1 MLIDVWFFGMACA
14 PLLLAA
20 RPATAAQRADRTPTI
35 RSNSQEVLLEVLA
48 RDKRGR
54 PVRDLERSQFRIMED
69 GAPVQITGFRLVE
82 WKAGAADPESNGSVT
97 RQEVSAA
104 PFDST
109 RQVSLIS
116 LVFDRLG
123 VDGRRLSRQA

>member
-1 MLIDVWFFGMACA
+1 MRIDVRFFGVAC
-14 PLLLAA
+14 PLLLLAA
-20 RPATAAQRADRTPTI
+20 RPTTAAQRPDPTPTI
-35 RSNSQEVLLEVLA
+35 RSSSQEVLLEVLA

-82 WKAGAADPESNGSVT
+82 RKTGAADPEHNDSNT
-97 RQEVSAA
+97 RQKINTT
-104 PFDST
+104 PFDSS

-116 LVFDRLG
+116 LVFDR
-123 VDGRRLSRQA
+123 